1 MNLDNYVI
9 YLYGKDS
16 SSLEKQN
23 YFLKNYCKEHSIT
36 PLKMYVDFGCSN
48 FLKNKKSL
56 NRLLEENKNLNILV
70 YSQDRLSR
78 KTEDLFT
85 IKNICSEKEINF
97 FDISQEK
104 EIFGKD
110 SLYKI
115 LDKNMEALLNDFR

>member
-23 YFLKNYCKEHSIT
+23 YFLKNYCKDHSIT

-56 NRLLEENKNLNILV
+56 NRLLAENKNLNILV

-97 FDISQEK
+97 FDITQAK
-104 EIFGKD
+104 DIFGKD
-110 SLYKI
+110 SLYEI

>member
-23 YFLKNYCKEHSIT
+23 YFLKNYCKDHNIT
-36 PLKMYVDFGCSN
+36 PLKMYVDFCCSN

-78 KTEDLFT
+78 KTEELFT

-110 SLYKI
+110 SLYEI

>member
-1 MNLDNYVI
+1 MNLDNYVL

-23 YFLKNYCKEHSIT
+23 YFLKNYCKDHNIT

-48 FLKNKKSL
+48 FLKNK
-56 NRLLEENKNLNILV
+56 KNLNILV

-85 IKNICSEKEINF
+85 IKNICSEKGINF
-97 FDISQEK
+97 FDITQEK
-104 EIFGKD
+104 DIFGKD
-110 SLYKI
+110 SLYEI

>member
-9 YLYGKDS
+9 YLYGKDKS
-16 SSLEKQN
+16 TLERQN
-23 YFLKNYCKEHSIT
+23 YLIKNYCKDHDIT

-85 IKNICSEKEINF
+85 IKNICMENKISF

-110 SLYKI
+110 SLFEI
-115 LDKNMEALLNDFR
+115 LDKNMEALLDDFR